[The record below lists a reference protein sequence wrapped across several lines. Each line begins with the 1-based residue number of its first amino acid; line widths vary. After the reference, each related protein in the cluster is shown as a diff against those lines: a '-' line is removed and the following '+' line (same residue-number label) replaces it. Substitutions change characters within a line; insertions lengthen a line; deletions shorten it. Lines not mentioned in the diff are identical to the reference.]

1 MTKQTIWLIII
12 SMGIALMG
20 SILLQMYWIRLTLR
34 EQENQFD
41 REVNQA
47 LVSVMDEI
55 EKRDNKN
62 IEDFVP
68 LGEAEGQKLITEF
81 LNKGII
87 DRIGG
92 RHGFLVID
100 SLLKRAVHKLGD
112 RQEYHYAIYSDK
124 DSGFVVVDN
133 IFTVTSLKASLSR
146 TGIKTGLYYTP
157 YTINIFDKSS
167 NGAGRLFLYLPNRKQ
182 IIWKDLIPAA
192 TGSLLFT
199 SLILAC
205 FAYTIYIIQRQKK
218 ISDMKNDFIN
228 NMTHEFKTPIATIS
242 LATDSINNASIIS
255 NPDKVQRFTRIIK
268 QENTRML
275 GQVEKVLQLAQ
286 LEKKDLQLKF
296 SQINVHQL
304 LQEISEHV
312 NLQIKGKKGDLKMY
326 LEAKNPVIEGDLTHI
341 SNILYNLLDNANK
354 YSPDSPDIKVTTKN
368 VSQGIEISIEDKG
381 IGISRENQKY
391 IFDKFYRVST
401 GNLHD
406 VKGFGLGLSY
416 VKVMVDAHQGH
427 IQVKSSLGKGSN
439 FILYFPFM
447 QNKI

>member
-1 MTKQTIWLIII
+1 MTKQTIWLIIV

-20 SILLQMYWIRLTLR
+20 SILLQMYWIRKTLR

-55 EKRDNKN
+55 EKRDNKR

-68 LGEAEGQKLITEF
+68 MGEAEGQKLITEF
-81 LNKGII
+81 LKKGII

-92 RHGFLVID
+92 RQGFLVID
-100 SLLKRAVHKLGD
+100 SLLKRAVHKLGA
-112 RQEYHYAIYSDK
+112 RQEYHYGIYSDR

-157 YTINIFDKSS
+157 YTISIFDKSS
-167 NGAGRLFLYLPNRKQ
+167 NGAGRLFLYLPNRNK
-182 IIWKDLIPAA
+182 IIWKKLIPAA
-192 TGSLLFT
+192 TGSLVFT

-242 LATDSINNASIIS
+242 LATDSINNPAIIS
-255 NPDKVQRFTRIIK
+255 NQEKVQRFTRIIK
-268 QENTRML
+268 QENSRML

-296 SQINVHQL
+296 SEINIHQL

-312 NLQIKGKKGDLKMY
+312 NLQIKGKKGDLSLN

-354 YSPDSPDIKVTTKN
+354 YSPDSPDIKVTTRN
-368 VSQGIEISIEDKG
+368 VQQGVEISIEDKG

-391 IFDKFYRVST
+391 IFEKFYRVST

-416 VKVMVDAHQGH
+416 VKVMVDAHQGQ

-439 FILYFPFM
+439 FILYFPFK
-447 QNKI
+447 QNKV